1 MSAITLKRIP
11 FDELMAAS
19 HNIWRNTETADK
31 IAFDAVQIINRTYAR
46 RFSFFN
52 GKTSR
57 SIVGGLYYLLGFRY
71 NATKRQVEIAD
82 KLGTSDVSI
91 RKSYRLWLEAFPDLF
106 LDVIGKL
113 AENKDLQSYVLLSL
127 YQKSIQA

>member
-1 MSAITLKRIP
+1 
-11 FDELMAAS
+11 MAAS
-19 HNIWRNTETADK
+19 HNIWLNTETADK